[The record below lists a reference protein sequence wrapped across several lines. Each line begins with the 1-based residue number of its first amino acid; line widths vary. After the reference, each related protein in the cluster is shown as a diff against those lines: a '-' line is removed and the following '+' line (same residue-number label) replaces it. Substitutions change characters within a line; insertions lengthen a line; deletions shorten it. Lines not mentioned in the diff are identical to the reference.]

1 MNSLAALYRDEGK
14 YEQAEQLL
22 TRVLAVRRRVLGEQ
36 HPHTLITMDFLAKV
50 YASEGKYSEAR
61 ALYTKVL
68 DMRLRVLGKDHPDT
82 QETIRGLEALR
93 R

>member
-1 MNSLAALYRDEGK
+1 
-14 YEQAEQLL
+14 
-22 TRVLAVRRRVLGEQ
+22 
-36 HPHTLITMDFLAKV
+36 MDFLAKV

-82 QETIRGLEALR
+82 QETLRGLEALR